1 MNHRVVGLGRSGSAS
16 GGSASGVSASG
27 VLPLAST
34 VESTVA
40 PKYEDFVPLAEGE

>member
-16 GGSASGVSASG
+16 GVSVSN
-27 VLPLAST
+27 VPPLTST